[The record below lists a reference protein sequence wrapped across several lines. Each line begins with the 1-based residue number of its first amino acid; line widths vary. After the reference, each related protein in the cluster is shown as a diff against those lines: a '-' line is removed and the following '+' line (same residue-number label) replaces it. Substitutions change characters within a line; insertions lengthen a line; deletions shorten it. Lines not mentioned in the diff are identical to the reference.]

1 MIAKKKEREREQKR
15 ARRAR
20 IEQERARYI
29 ARMEQNSVNTN
40 LINAIIYFAIDRPFD
55 NAYNSDGEI
64 TYTNL
69 GIHNKFL
76 EESNIS
82 WSDFNK
88 TMGEF
93 SKGNYKDKEKVRKYF
108 ETVKNSDKYTEDNK
122 LKENID
128 LIMINI
134 IDNGV

>member
-1 MIAKKKEREREQKR
+1 MMIAMIAKKKEREREREQK
-15 ARRAR
+15 RAR
-20 IEQERARYI
+20 IEQGERDREQGE
-29 ARMEQNSVNTN
+29 RDREQNSVNKILTG
-40 LINAIIYFAIDRPFD
+40 AFIYFAIDRPFD

-64 TYTNL
+64 KYTNL

-93 SKGNYKDKEKVRKYF
+93 SKGN
-108 ETVKNSDKYTEDNK
+108 
-122 LKENID
+122 
-128 LIMINI
+128 
-134 IDNGV
+134 

>member
-1 MIAKKKEREREQKR
+1 
-15 ARRAR
+15 
-20 IEQERARYI
+20 
-29 ARMEQNSVNTN
+29 MEQNSVNTN

>member
-1 MIAKKKEREREQKR
+1 M
-15 ARRAR
+15 
-20 IEQERARYI
+20 
-29 ARMEQNSVNTN
+29 
-40 LINAIIYFAIDRPFD
+40 D
-55 NAYNSDGEI
+55 
-64 TYTNL
+64 
-69 GIHNKFL
+69 
-76 EESNIS
+76 ESNIS

-108 ETVKNSDKYTEDNK
+108 ETVKKSDKYTEDNK

-128 LIMINI
+128 LIMRNI

>member
-1 MIAKKKEREREQKR
+1 
-15 ARRAR
+15 
-20 IEQERARYI
+20 
-29 ARMEQNSVNTN
+29 MEQNSVNKILTG
-40 LINAIIYFAIDRPFD
+40 AFIYFAIDRPFD
-55 NAYNSDGEI
+55 NEYNSDGEI
-64 TYTNL
+64 KYTNI

-134 IDNGV
+134 IDNNNV

>member
-1 MIAKKKEREREQKR
+1 MMIAMIAKKKEREREQKR
-15 ARRAR
+15 AR
-20 IEQERARYI
+20 IEQGERDREQGE
-29 ARMEQNSVNTN
+29 RDREQNSVNKILTG
-40 LINAIIYFAIDRPFD
+40 AFIYFAIDRPFD

-64 TYTNL
+64 KYTNL

-93 SKGNYKDKEKVRKYF
+93 SKGN
-108 ETVKNSDKYTEDNK
+108 
-122 LKENID
+122 
-128 LIMINI
+128 
-134 IDNGV
+134 